1 MCPKWIRLTPEE
13 ASEYPNPDVSRT
25 GCGTCAICHGRTIL
39 YLVHVSEG
47 EGEAFCIRCGEEV
60 DAPMICIDQC
70 RLDRVKAPRRGGY

>member
-25 GCGTCAICHGRTIL
+25 GCGKCTICSGRTIL

-47 EGEAFCIRCGEEV
+47 EGEAFCVRCGGEV
-60 DAPMICIDQC
+60 DVPMICIDQC
-70 RLDRVKAPRRGGY
+70 RLDRVKATRRACY